1 MWSVLMFCWV
11 VWQGVAASSVG
22 PPSARIKLTS
32 GVFFFLGTE
41 TALAGASPLRKL
53 GAGAGVLESCLR
65 TSSRFRVV
73 SCLGSGAAVVGV
85 DVGSWS
91 SPRGGEERMGVEVGE
106 EGD

>member
-41 TALAGASPLRKL
+41 TALALASPLRKL

-65 TSSRFRVV
+65 TSSRFRLVL
-73 SCLGSGAAVVGV
+73 CLGSGVAVVGV
-85 DVGSWS
+85 DGASWS
-91 SPRGGEERMGVEVGE
+91 SSRGGEERMGVDVVGE
-106 EGD
+106 DD